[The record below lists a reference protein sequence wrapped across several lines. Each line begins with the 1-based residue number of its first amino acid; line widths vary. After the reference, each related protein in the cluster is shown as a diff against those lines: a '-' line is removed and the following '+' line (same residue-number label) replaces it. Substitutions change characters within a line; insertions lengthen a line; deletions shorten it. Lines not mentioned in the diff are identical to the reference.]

1 MERLLHTRAA
11 SPRPRDGAALRFLY
25 HTPLGR
31 LLLKPLCARP
41 LSRLCGRFLDSPL
54 SKPLIRPFVRKNGVP
69 LEDFFTDNFRCFN
82 DCFTRKIRPELRPV
96 DPAPDA
102 LVAPCD
108 GLLSVYPIHK
118 GTVIPAKQS
127 LYTVKDLLGGDP
139 AASRF
144 EGGAC
149 LVFRLCVNHYHRY
162 CYPDGGRPLRS
173 GFIPG
178 ELHTVRPIA
187 LEELPV
193 FVRNCREYAI
203 LQTDHLGAVAQ
214 IEVGAMLVGK
224 IANHPAPERFER
236 GDEKGM
242 FLYGGSTVIL
252 LIEPGKLRIPGEAF
266 KLARTGA
273 ELPVQLGERIAD
285 VLDADG
291 ASQRPA

>member
-1 MERLLHTRAA
+1 MEQLLQNRTA

-31 LLLKPLCARP
+31 LLLRPLCARP

-54 SKPLIRPFVRKNGVP
+54 SKPLIRPFVRRNGIR
-69 LEDFFTDNFRCFN
+69 LEDFFSDNFRCFN
-82 DCFTRKIRPELRPV
+82 DCFSRRIRPGLRPV
-96 DPAPDA
+96 DPSPDA

-108 GLLSVYPIHK
+108 GLLSVYPIQK
-118 GTVIPAKQS
+118 DMVIPAKQS
-127 LYTVKDLLGGDP
+127 RYTINDLLGGDP
-139 AASRF
+139 AAARF
-144 EGGAC
+144 EGGTC

-187 LEELPV
+187 LEQLPV
-193 FVRNCREYAI
+193 FVRNCREYA
-203 LQTDHLGAVAQ
+203 LLETDHLGTVAQ

-252 LIEPGKLRIPGEAF
+252 LIEPGRLRIPEEAF
-266 KLARTGA
+266 VLSA
-273 ELPVQLGERIAD
+273 EEREIPVCMGERIAD
-285 VLDADG
+285 LAEVV
-291 ASQRPA
+291 QKPA

>member
-1 MERLLHTRAA
+1 MEQLIHSRTAL
-11 SPRPRDGAALRFLY
+11 PRPKDGAALRFLY
-25 HTPLGR
+25 HTPVGR

-41 LSRLCGRFLDSPL
+41 ISRLCGRFLDSPL
-54 SKPLIRPFVRKNGVP
+54 SKILINPFVHRNAIR
-69 LEDFFTDNFRCFN
+69 LEDFDSDNFRCFN
-82 DCFTRKIRPELRPV
+82 DCFSRKIRPELRPV
-96 DPAPDA
+96 DLASNA

-108 GLLSVYPIHK
+108 GLLSVYPIQR
-118 GTVIPAKQS
+118 GTVIPVKQS
-127 LYTVKDLLGGDP
+127 QYTINDLLGGDP
-139 AASRF
+139 AAARF

-187 LEELPV
+187 LEQLPV
-193 FVRNCREYAI
+193 FVRNCREYA
-203 LQTDHLGAVAQ
+203 LLETDHLGTVAQ

-252 LIEPGKLRIPGEAF
+252 LIEPGRIHIPKEAF
-266 KLARTGA
+266 ALSA
-273 ELPVQLGERIAD
+273 EEREIPVCMGERIAD
-285 VLDADG
+285 LADVT
-291 ASQRPA
+291 QRTA

>member
-1 MERLLHTRAA
+1 MEQLIHSRTA

-31 LLLKPLCARP
+31 LLLRPLCARP

-54 SKPLIRPFVRKNGVP
+54 SKPLIRPFVRRNGIR
-69 LEDFFTDNFRCFN
+69 LEDFFSDNFRCFN
-82 DCFTRKIRPELRPV
+82 DCFSRRIRPGLRPV
-96 DPAPDA
+96 DPSPDA

-108 GLLSVYPIHK
+108 GLLSVYPIQK
-118 GTVIPAKQS
+118 DMVIPAKQS
-127 LYTVKDLLGGDP
+127 RYTINDLLGGDP
-139 AASRF
+139 AAARF
-144 EGGAC
+144 EGGTC

-187 LEELPV
+187 LEQLPV
-193 FVRNCREYAI
+193 FVRNCREYA
-203 LQTDHLGAVAQ
+203 LLETDHLGTVAQ

-224 IANHPAPERFER
+224 IANQPAPEHFER

-252 LIEPGKLRIPGEAF
+252 LTEPGRIHIPEEAF
-266 KLARTGA
+266 ALSA
-273 ELPVQLGERIAD
+273 EEREIPVCMGERIAD
-285 VLDADG
+285 LADVT
-291 ASQRPA
+291 QRTA

>member
-1 MERLLHTRAA
+1 MEQLLQNRTA

-31 LLLKPLCARP
+31 LLLRPLCARP

-54 SKPLIRPFVRKNGVP
+54 SKPLIRPFVRRNGIR
-69 LEDFFTDNFRCFN
+69 LEDFFSDNFCCFN
-82 DCFTRKIRPELRPV
+82 DCFSRRIRPGLRPV
-96 DPAPDA
+96 DPSPDA

-108 GLLSVYPIHK
+108 GLLSVYPIQK
-118 GTVIPAKQS
+118 DMVIPAKQS
-127 LYTVKDLLGGDP
+127 RYTINDLLGGDP
-139 AASRF
+139 AAARF
-144 EGGAC
+144 EGGTC

-173 GFIPG
+173 AFIPG

-187 LEELPV
+187 LGQLPV
-193 FVRNCREYAI
+193 FVRNCREYA
-203 LQTDHLGAVAQ
+203 LLETDHLGTVAQ

-224 IANHPAPERFER
+224 IANQPAPERFER

-252 LIEPGKLRIPGEAF
+252 LIEPGRLRIPEAAF
-266 KLARTGA
+266 ALSA
-273 ELPVQLGERIAD
+273 EEREIPVCMGERIAD
-285 VLDADG
+285 LVSAD
-291 ASQRPA
+291 QRTA

>member
-1 MERLLHTRAA
+1 MEKLIHSRTA
-11 SPRPRDGAALRFLY
+11 SPRPRDGAALCFLY

-41 LSRLCGRFLDSPL
+41 LSRLCGRFLDSTL
-54 SKPLIRPFVRKNGVP
+54 SKPLIAPFVRKNGIR
-69 LEDFFTDNFRCFN
+69 LEDFFSDNFRCFN
-82 DCFTRKIRPELRPV
+82 DCFSRRIRPELRPV
-96 DPAPDA
+96 DPSPDA

-108 GLLSVYPIHK
+108 GLLSVYPIQK
-118 GTVIPAKQS
+118 DMVIPAKQS
-127 LYTVKDLLGGDP
+127 RYTINDLLGGDP
-139 AASRF
+139 AAARF
-144 EGGAC
+144 EGGTC

-187 LEELPV
+187 LEQLPV
-193 FVRNCREYAI
+193 FVRNCREYA
-203 LQTDHLGAVAQ
+203 LLETDHLGTVAQ

-224 IANHPAPERFER
+224 IHNHPAPERFER

-252 LIEPGKLRIPGEAF
+252 LIEPGRIYIPEVAF
-266 KLARTGA
+266 ALSA
-273 ELPVQLGERIAD
+273 EESEIPVCMGERIAD
-285 VLDADG
+285 LAEVV
-291 ASQRPA
+291 QKPA

>member
-1 MERLLHTRAA
+1 MEKLIHSRTA

-41 LSRLCGRFLDSPL
+41 LSRLCGRFLDSTL
-54 SKPLIRPFVRKNGVP
+54 SKPLIAPFVRKNGIR
-69 LEDFFTDNFRCFN
+69 LEDFFSDNFRCFN
-82 DCFTRKIRPELRPV
+82 DCFSRRIRPELRPV
-96 DPAPDA
+96 DPSPDA

-108 GLLSVYPIHK
+108 GLLSVYPIQK
-118 GTVIPAKQS
+118 DMVIPAKQS
-127 LYTVKDLLGGDP
+127 RYTINDLLGGDP
-139 AASRF
+139 AAARF
-144 EGGAC
+144 EGGTC

-173 GFIPG
+173 AFIPG

-187 LEELPV
+187 LEQLPV
-193 FVRNCREYAI
+193 FVRNCREYA
-203 LQTDHLGAVAQ
+203 LLETDHLGTVAQ

-224 IANHPAPERFER
+224 IANQPAPEHFER

-252 LIEPGKLRIPGEAF
+252 LIEPGRLRIPEAAF
-266 KLARTGA
+266 ALSA
-273 ELPVQLGERIAD
+273 EEREIPVCMGERIAD
-285 VLDADG
+285 LADVT
-291 ASQRPA
+291 QRTA

>member
-1 MERLLHTRAA
+1 MEQLIHSRTAL
-11 SPRPRDGAALRFLY
+11 PRPKDGAALRFLY
-25 HTPLGR
+25 HTPVGR

-41 LSRLCGRFLDSPL
+41 ISRLCGCFLDSPL
-54 SKPLIRPFVRKNGVP
+54 SKILINPFVRKNGIR
-69 LEDFFTDNFRCFN
+69 LEDFFSDGFRCFN
-82 DCFTRKIRPELRPV
+82 DCFSRKIRPELRPV
-96 DPAPDA
+96 DLASNA

-118 GTVIPAKQS
+118 GAVIPVKQS
-127 LYTVKDLLGGDP
+127 QYSISDLLGGDP
-139 AASRF
+139 AAARF

-162 CYPDGGRPLRS
+162 CYPDGGRLLRS
-173 GFIPG
+173 ALIPG

-187 LEELPV
+187 LEEMAV
-193 FVRNCREYAI
+193 FVRNCREYA
-203 LQTDHLGAVAQ
+203 LLETDHLGTVAQ

-252 LIEPGKLRIPGEAF
+252 LTEPGKLRIPEEAYALSAEEREIPVCMGEC
-266 KLARTGA
+266 
-273 ELPVQLGERIAD
+273 IAD
-285 VLDADG
+285 LADAVQKT
-291 ASQRPA
+291 A

>member
-1 MERLLHTRAA
+1 MEQLIHSRTA

-25 HTPLGR
+25 HTRLGR

-41 LSRLCGRFLDSPL
+41 LSRLCGRFLDSTL
-54 SKPLIRPFVRKNGVP
+54 SKPLIAPFVRKNGIR
-69 LEDFFTDNFRCFN
+69 LEDFFSDNFRCFN
-82 DCFTRKIRPELRPV
+82 DCFSRRIRPELRPV
-96 DPAPDA
+96 DPSPDA

-108 GLLSVYPIHK
+108 GLLSVYPIQK
-118 GTVIPAKQS
+118 DTVIPAKQS
-127 LYTVKDLLGGDP
+127 MYTINDLLGGDP
-139 AASRF
+139 AAARF
-144 EGGAC
+144 EGGTC

-187 LEELPV
+187 LEQLPV
-193 FVRNCREYAI
+193 FVRNCREYA
-203 LQTDHLGAVAQ
+203 LLETDHLGTVAQ

-252 LIEPGKLRIPGEAF
+252 LIEPGRIHIPKEAF
-266 KLARTGA
+266 VLSA
-273 ELPVQLGERIAD
+273 EEREIPVCMGERIAD
-285 VLDADG
+285 LAEVV
-291 ASQRPA
+291 QKPA

>member
-1 MERLLHTRAA
+1 MEQLIHSRTA

-31 LLLKPLCARP
+31 LLLRPLCARP

-54 SKPLIRPFVRKNGVP
+54 SKPLIRPFVRRNGIR
-69 LEDFFTDNFRCFN
+69 LEDFFSDNFRCFN
-82 DCFTRKIRPELRPV
+82 DCFSRRIRPGLRPV
-96 DPAPDA
+96 DPSPDA

-108 GLLSVYPIHK
+108 GLLSVYPIQK
-118 GTVIPAKQS
+118 DMVIPAKQS
-127 LYTVKDLLGGDP
+127 RYTINELLGGDP
-139 AASRF
+139 AAARF
-144 EGGAC
+144 EGGTC

-187 LEELPV
+187 LEQRPV
-193 FVRNCREYAI
+193 FVRNCREYA
-203 LQTDHLGAVAQ
+203 LLETDHLGTVAQ

-242 FLYGGSTVIL
+242 FLYVGSTVIL
-252 LIEPGKLRIPGEAF
+252 LIEPGRIHIPEEAF
-266 KLARTGA
+266 ALSA
-273 ELPVQLGERIAD
+273 EEKEIPVCMGERIAD
-285 VLDADG
+285 LAEAV
-291 ASQRPA
+291 QRPA

>member
-1 MERLLHTRAA
+1 MEQLLQNRTA

-41 LSRLCGRFLDSPL
+41 LSRLCGRFLDSLL
-54 SKPLIRPFVRKNGVP
+54 SKPLIAPFVRKNGIR
-69 LEDFFTDNFRCFN
+69 LEDFFSDNFRCFN
-82 DCFTRKIRPELRPV
+82 DCFSRRICPELRPV
-96 DPAPDA
+96 DPSPDA

-108 GLLSVYPIHK
+108 GLLSVYPIQK
-118 GTVIPAKQS
+118 DTVIPAKQS
-127 LYTVKDLLGGDP
+127 LYTISDLLGGDP
-139 AASRF
+139 EAPRF
-144 EGGAC
+144 EGGTC

-173 GFIPG
+173 AFIPG

-187 LEELPV
+187 LEQLPV
-193 FVRNCREYAI
+193 FVRNCREYA
-203 LQTDHLGAVAQ
+203 LLETDHLGTVAQ

-252 LIEPGKLRIPGEAF
+252 LIEPGRIHIPEEIFA
-266 KLARTGA
+266 LSA
-273 ELPVQLGERIAD
+273 EEREIPVCMGERIAD
-285 VLDADG
+285 LAEVV
-291 ASQRPA
+291 QKPA

>member
-1 MERLLHTRAA
+1 MEQLLQNRTA

-41 LSRLCGRFLDSPL
+41 LSRLCGRFLDSLL
-54 SKPLIRPFVRKNGVP
+54 SKPLIAPFVRKNGIR
-69 LEDFFTDNFRCFN
+69 LEDFFSDNFRCFN
-82 DCFTRKIRPELRPV
+82 DCFSRRICPELRPV
-96 DPAPDA
+96 DPSPDA

-108 GLLSVYPIHK
+108 GLLSVYPIQK
-118 GTVIPAKQS
+118 DTVIPAKQS
-127 LYTVKDLLGGDP
+127 LYTISDLLGGDP
-139 AASRF
+139 AVARF
-144 EGGAC
+144 EGGTC

-173 GFIPG
+173 AFIPG

-187 LEELPV
+187 LEQLPV

-203 LQTDHLGAVAQ
+203 LQTDHLGTVAQ
-214 IEVGAMLVGK
+214 IEVGAMLVGR
-224 IANHPAPERFER
+224 IQNHPAPERFER

-252 LIEPGKLRIPGEAF
+252 LIEPGRIHIPEEIFA
-266 KLARTGA
+266 LSA
-273 ELPVQLGERIAD
+273 EEREIPVCMGERIAD
-285 VLDADG
+285 LAEVV
-291 ASQRPA
+291 QKPA

>member
-1 MERLLHTRAA
+1 MEQLLQNRTA

-31 LLLKPLCARP
+31 LLLRPLCARP

-54 SKPLIRPFVRKNGVP
+54 SKPLIRPFVRRNGIR
-69 LEDFFTDNFRCFN
+69 LEDFFSDNFRCFN
-82 DCFTRKIRPELRPV
+82 DCFSRRIRPGLRPV
-96 DPAPDA
+96 DPSPDA

-108 GLLSVYPIHK
+108 GLLSVYPIQK
-118 GTVIPAKQS
+118 DMVIPAKQS
-127 LYTVKDLLGGDP
+127 RYTINDLLGGDP
-139 AASRF
+139 AAARF
-144 EGGAC
+144 EGGTC

-173 GFIPG
+173 AFIPG

-187 LEELPV
+187 LGQLPV
-193 FVRNCREYAI
+193 FVRNCREYA
-203 LQTDHLGAVAQ
+203 LLETDHLGTVAQ

-252 LIEPGKLRIPGEAF
+252 LIEPGRIHIPKEAF
-266 KLARTGA
+266 ALSA
-273 ELPVQLGERIAD
+273 EEREIPVCMGERIAD
-285 VLDADG
+285 LADVT
-291 ASQRPA
+291 QRTA

>member
-1 MERLLHTRAA
+1 MEKLIHSRTA

-31 LLLKPLCARP
+31 LLLRPLCARP

-54 SKPLIRPFVRKNGVP
+54 SKPLIRPFVRRNGIR
-69 LEDFFTDNFRCFN
+69 LEDFFSDNFRCFN
-82 DCFTRKIRPELRPV
+82 DCFSRRIRPGLRPV
-96 DPAPDA
+96 DPSPDA

-108 GLLSVYPIHK
+108 GLLSVYPIQK
-118 GTVIPAKQS
+118 DMVIPAKQS
-127 LYTVKDLLGGDP
+127 RYTINDLLGGDP
-139 AASRF
+139 AAARF
-144 EGGAC
+144 EGGTC

-187 LEELPV
+187 LEQLPV
-193 FVRNCREYAI
+193 FVRNCREYA
-203 LQTDHLGAVAQ
+203 LLETDHLGTVAQ

-224 IANHPAPERFER
+224 IANQPAPEHFER

-252 LIEPGKLRIPGEAF
+252 LTEPGRIHIPEEAF
-266 KLARTGA
+266 ALSA
-273 ELPVQLGERIAD
+273 EEREIPVCMGERIAD
-285 VLDADG
+285 LADVT
-291 ASQRPA
+291 QRTA

>member
-1 MERLLHTRAA
+1 MEQLLHTRAA
-11 SPRPRDGAALRFLY
+11 LPRPRDGAALRFLY
-25 HTPLGR
+25 HTPVGR

-41 LSRLCGRFLDSPL
+41 VSRLCGRFLDSPL
-54 SKPLIRPFVRKNGVP
+54 SKILIRPIVRRTGIR
-69 LEDFFTDNFRCFN
+69 LEDFLSDDFCCFN
-82 DCFTRKIRPELRPV
+82 DCFTRRVRPELRPV
-96 DPAPDA
+96 DASPDA

-108 GLLSVYPIHK
+108 GLLSVYPIREY
-118 GTVIPAKQS
+118 TVIPVKQS
-127 LYTVKDLLGGDP
+127 RYTINDLLGDDP
-139 AASRF
+139 MAARF
-144 EGGAC
+144 EGGVC

-187 LEELPV
+187 LEQLPV
-193 FVRNCREYAI
+193 FVRNCREYA
-203 LQTDHLGAVAQ
+203 LLETDHLGTVAQ

-252 LIEPGKLRIPGEAF
+252 LIEPGRIHIPEAAF
-266 KLARTGA
+266 ALSA
-273 ELPVQLGERIAD
+273 EEREIPVCMGERIAD
-285 VLDADG
+285 LADVT
-291 ASQRPA
+291 QRTA

>member
-1 MERLLHTRAA
+1 MEQLLQNRTA

-41 LSRLCGRFLDSPL
+41 LSRLCGRFLDSTL
-54 SKPLIRPFVRKNGVP
+54 SKPLIAPFVRKNGIR
-69 LEDFFTDNFRCFN
+69 LEDFFSDNFRCFN
-82 DCFTRKIRPELRPV
+82 DCFSRRIRPELRPV
-96 DPAPDA
+96 DPSPDA

-108 GLLSVYPIHK
+108 GLLSVYPIQK
-118 GTVIPAKQS
+118 DMVIPAKQS
-127 LYTVKDLLGGDP
+127 RYTINDLLGGDP
-139 AASRF
+139 AAARF
-144 EGGAC
+144 EGGTC

-187 LEELPV
+187 LEQLPV
-193 FVRNCREYAI
+193 FVRNCREYA
-203 LQTDHLGAVAQ
+203 LLETDHLGTVAQ

-224 IANHPAPERFER
+224 IANQPAPEHFER

-252 LIEPGKLRIPGEAF
+252 LIEPGRLRIPEAAF
-266 KLARTGA
+266 ALSA
-273 ELPVQLGERIAD
+273 EEREIPVCMGERIAD
-285 VLDADG
+285 LAEVVQKTA
-291 ASQRPA
+291 

>member
-1 MERLLHTRAA
+1 MEQLIHSRTA

-25 HTPLGR
+25 HTRLGR

-41 LSRLCGRFLDSPL
+41 LSRLCGRFLDSTL
-54 SKPLIRPFVRKNGVP
+54 SKPLIAPFVRKNGIR
-69 LEDFFTDNFRCFN
+69 LEDFFSDNFRCFN
-82 DCFTRKIRPELRPV
+82 DCFSRRIRPELRPV
-96 DPAPDA
+96 DPSPDA

-108 GLLSVYPIHK
+108 GLLSVYPIQK
-118 GTVIPAKQS
+118 DTVIPAKQS
-127 LYTVKDLLGGDP
+127 MYTINDLLGGDP
-139 AASRF
+139 AAARF
-144 EGGAC
+144 EGGTC

-162 CYPDGGRPLRS
+162 CYPDGGRPLRR

-187 LEELPV
+187 LEQLPV
-193 FVRNCREYAI
+193 FVRNCREYA
-203 LQTDHLGAVAQ
+203 LLETDHLGTVAQ

-252 LIEPGKLRIPGEAF
+252 LIEPGRIHIPKEAF
-266 KLARTGA
+266 VLSA
-273 ELPVQLGERIAD
+273 EEREIPVCMGERIAD
-285 VLDADG
+285 LADVT
-291 ASQRPA
+291 QRTA

>member
-1 MERLLHTRAA
+1 MEQLLQNRTA

-41 LSRLCGRFLDSPL
+41 LSRLCGRFLDSTL
-54 SKPLIRPFVRKNGVP
+54 SKPLIAPFVRKNGIR
-69 LEDFFTDNFRCFN
+69 LEDFFSDNFRCFN
-82 DCFTRKIRPELRPV
+82 DCFSRRIRPELRPV
-96 DPAPDA
+96 DPSPDA

-108 GLLSVYPIHK
+108 GLLSVYPIQK
-118 GTVIPAKQS
+118 DMVIPAKQS
-127 LYTVKDLLGGDP
+127 RYTINDLLGGDP
-139 AASRF
+139 AAARF
-144 EGGAC
+144 EGGTC

-187 LEELPV
+187 LEQLPV
-193 FVRNCREYAI
+193 FVRNCREYA
-203 LQTDHLGAVAQ
+203 LLETDHLGTVAQ

-224 IANHPAPERFER
+224 IANQPAPEHFER

-252 LIEPGKLRIPGEAF
+252 LIEPGRLRIPEAAF
-266 KLARTGA
+266 ALSA
-273 ELPVQLGERIAD
+273 EEREIPVCMGERIAD
-285 VLDADG
+285 LAEVV
-291 ASQRPA
+291 QKPA

>member
-1 MERLLHTRAA
+1 MEQLIHSRTA

-31 LLLKPLCARP
+31 LLLRPLCARP

-54 SKPLIRPFVRKNGVP
+54 SKPLIRPFVRRNGIR
-69 LEDFFTDNFRCFN
+69 LEDFFSDNFRCFN
-82 DCFTRKIRPELRPV
+82 DCFSRRIRPGLRPV
-96 DPAPDA
+96 DPSPDA

-108 GLLSVYPIHK
+108 GLLSVYPIQK
-118 GTVIPAKQS
+118 DMVIPAKQS
-127 LYTVKDLLGGDP
+127 RYTINDLLGGDP
-139 AASRF
+139 AAARF
-144 EGGAC
+144 EGGTC

-173 GFIPG
+173 AFIPG

-187 LEELPV
+187 LGQLPV
-193 FVRNCREYAI
+193 FVRNCREYA
-203 LQTDHLGAVAQ
+203 LLETDHLGTVAQ

-224 IANHPAPERFER
+224 IANQPAPERFER

-252 LIEPGKLRIPGEAF
+252 LI
-266 KLARTGA
+266 
-273 ELPVQLGERIAD
+273 
-285 VLDADG
+285 
-291 ASQRPA
+291 

>member
-1 MERLLHTRAA
+1 MEQLLQNRTA

-25 HTPLGR
+25 NTPLGR
-31 LLLKPLCARP
+31 LLLRPLCARP
-41 LSRLCGRFLDSPL
+41 ISRLCGRFLDSPL
-54 SKPLIRPFVRKNGVP
+54 SKPLIRPFVCRNGIR
-69 LEDFFTDNFRCFN
+69 LEDFDSDSFRCFN
-82 DCFTRKIRPELRPV
+82 DCFSRKIRPELRPV
-96 DPAPDA
+96 DPSPDA

-108 GLLSVYPIHK
+108 GLLSVYPIQK

-127 LYTVKDLLGGDP
+127 MYTINDLLGGDP

-144 EGGAC
+144 EGGTC

-162 CYPDGGRPLRS
+162 CYPDDGHLLRS

-187 LEELPV
+187 LEQLPV
-193 FVRNCREYAI
+193 FVRNCREYA
-203 LQTDHLGAVAQ
+203 LLETDHLGMVAQ

-252 LIEPGKLRIPGEAF
+252 LTEPGRIHIPKEAF
-266 KLARTGA
+266 ALSA
-273 ELPVQLGERIAD
+273 EEREIPVCMGERIAD
-285 VLDADG
+285 LADA
-291 ASQRPA
+291 AQRTA

>member
-1 MERLLHTRAA
+1 MEQLIHSRTA

-25 HTPLGR
+25 HTRLGR

-41 LSRLCGRFLDSPL
+41 LSRLCGRFLDSTL
-54 SKPLIRPFVRKNGVP
+54 SKPLIAPFVRKNGIR
-69 LEDFFTDNFRCFN
+69 LEDFFSDNFRCFN
-82 DCFTRKIRPELRPV
+82 DCFSRRIRPGLRPV
-96 DPAPDA
+96 DPSPDA

-108 GLLSVYPIHK
+108 GLLSVYPIQK
-118 GTVIPAKQS
+118 DTVIPAKQS
-127 LYTVKDLLGGDP
+127 MYTINDLLGGDP
-139 AASRF
+139 AAARF
-144 EGGAC
+144 EGGTC

-173 GFIPG
+173 AFIPG

-187 LEELPV
+187 LGQLPV
-193 FVRNCREYAI
+193 FVRNCREYA
-203 LQTDHLGAVAQ
+203 LLETDHLGTVAQ

-252 LIEPGKLRIPGEAF
+252 LIEPGRIHIPKEAF
-266 KLARTGA
+266 VLSA
-273 ELPVQLGERIAD
+273 EEREIPVCMGERIAD
-285 VLDADG
+285 LADVT
-291 ASQRPA
+291 QRTA

>member
-1 MERLLHTRAA
+1 MDRLCHSRAA
-11 SPRPRDGAALRFLY
+11 MPRPRDGAALRFFY
-25 HTPLGR
+25 HTSLGR

-41 LSRLCGRFLDSPL
+41 ISRLCGRFLDSPL
-54 SKPLIRPFVRKNGVP
+54 SKPLIRPFVRKNGIR
-69 LEDFFTDNFRCFN
+69 LEDFFSDDFRCFN

-96 DPAPDA
+96 DPAADA

-108 GLLSVYPIHK
+108 GLLSVYPIQ
-118 GTVIPAKQS
+118 GDAVIPAKQS
-127 LYTVKDLLGGDP
+127 VYTVRDLLGGDP
-139 AASRF
+139 AAARF
-144 EGGAC
+144 EGGVC

-162 CYPDGGRPLRS
+162 CYPDGGRPRRS

-187 LEELPV
+187 LEQLPV

-203 LQTDHLGAVAQ
+203 LQTDHLGTVAQ
-214 IEVGAMLVGK
+214 IEVGAMLVGR
-224 IANHPAPERFER
+224 IQNHPAPERFER

-266 KLARTGA
+266 DLARTGA
-273 ELPVQLGERIAD
+273 ELPVQMGERIAD
-285 VLDADG
+285 VLPADDA
-291 ASQRPA
+291 SRRPA

>member
-1 MERLLHTRAA
+1 MEQLLQNRTA

-31 LLLKPLCARP
+31 LLLRPLCARP

-54 SKPLIRPFVRKNGVP
+54 SKPLIRPFVRRNGIR
-69 LEDFFTDNFRCFN
+69 LEDFFSDNFRCFN
-82 DCFTRKIRPELRPV
+82 DCFSRRIRPGLRPV
-96 DPAPDA
+96 DPSPDA

-108 GLLSVYPIHK
+108 GLLSVYPIQK
-118 GTVIPAKQS
+118 DMVIPAKQS
-127 LYTVKDLLGGDP
+127 RYTINDLLGGDP
-139 AASRF
+139 AAARF
-144 EGGAC
+144 EGGTC

-173 GFIPG
+173 AFIPG

-187 LEELPV
+187 LGQLPV
-193 FVRNCREYAI
+193 FVRNCREYA
-203 LQTDHLGAVAQ
+203 LLETDHLGTVAQ

-224 IANHPAPERFER
+224 IANQPAPERFER

-252 LIEPGKLRIPGEAF
+252 LIEPGRLRIPEAAF
-266 KLARTGA
+266 ALSA
-273 ELPVQLGERIAD
+273 EEREIPVCMGERIAD
-285 VLDADG
+285 LADVT
-291 ASQRPA
+291 QRTA